1 MPEDI
6 DVVVIGAGQ
15 AGLATSHELGL
26 RGVDHVVLEAS
37 EPGSS
42 WLGRWDSFTLVG
54 PNHTVRLPG
63 APYSGDDPG
72 GFMSRTEIADHLQA
86 YAGRLGRV
94 RAGVPVRRLARRE
107 GGGFELRTDGEVIR
121 SRVVVVATGAY
132 QRAVRPTAVAGL
144 GPAVPCIDVPSYRN
158 PAGVPDGAVLVV
170 GSGQSACQIAEE
182 LVRSGR
188 DVVMACGRAP
198 WFPRR
203 VGGRDL
209 FEWLLDS
216 TFYEQTPDQL
226 ASPAARHG
234 ANVQASGAGGGHD
247 LHYRTLAGL
256 GVRLAGHLLAI
267 DEQSARFA
275 PDLAEVIAAG
285 DAGFRF
291 VRDTIVA
298 LCQESGVPVPDIP
311 EPGPLDTSAPAR
323 LDLRGFGAV
332 VVATGFRSRYTE
344 WIDVPGLVDAQ
355 GFPVHVDGESVV
367 APDLH
372 FVGVHFLR
380 RRRSSL
386 LFGVGDDATAT
397 ANRIATRFRL
407 PTPGPSTGAGTLRSG
422 SAPRPK

>member
-1 MPEDI
+1 MSEEI
-6 DVVVIGAGQ
+6 DVVVVGAGQ
-15 AGLATSHELGL
+15 AGLATSHELGI
-26 RGVDHVVLEAS
+26 RGIEHVVLEAS

-42 WLGRWDSFTLVG
+42 WLARWDSFTLVG

-63 APYSGDDPG
+63 APYAGDDPG
-72 GFMSRTEIADHLQA
+72 GFMSRAEIAEHLRA

-94 RAGVPVRRLARRE
+94 REGVRVHR
-107 GGGFELRTDGEVIR
+107 LRTGPAGGYELDTDGATIR

-132 QRAVRPTAVAGL
+132 QRPVR
-144 GPAVPCIDVPSYRN
+144 
-158 PAGVPDGAVLVV
+158 PAGVSGLTPDVPCVDVVGYRSPAGLPDGAVLVV

-182 LVRSGR
+182 LVIAGR

-198 WFPRR
+198 WFLRR

-209 FEWLLDS
+209 FEWLMDS
-216 TFYEQTPDQL
+216 TFYEQTPEQL

-234 ANVQASGAGGGHD
+234 ANIQASGTRGGHD
-247 LHYRTLAGL
+247 LHYRTLAAL
-256 GVRLAGHLLAI
+256 GVRLVGHLLEI
-267 DEQSARFA
+267 DGHVARFA
-275 PDLAEVIAAG
+275 GDLPEVIAAG
-285 DAGFRF
+285 DAGFRL
-291 VRDTIVA
+291 VRDTVVRGCRDRRIP
-298 LCQESGVPVPDIP
+298 LPDIP
-311 EPGPLDTSAPAR
+311 EPAALDTAAPTE

-344 WIDVPGLVDAQ
+344 WVEIPGLVDAQ

-397 ANRIATRFRL
+397 ATRIASRL
-407 PTPGPSTGAGTLRSG
+407 GLPG
-422 SAPRPK
+422 

>member
-1 MPEDI
+1 MPEEI
-6 DVVVIGAGQ
+6 DVVVVGAGQ

-26 RGVDHVVLEAS
+26 RGVEHVVLEAS

-63 APYSGDDPG
+63 APYTGEDPG
-72 GFMSRTEIADHLQA
+72 GFMSRTEVADHLRA

-94 RAGVPVRRLARRE
+94 RTGVLVHALRPRA
-107 GGGFELRTDGEVIR
+107 GGGYELRTDGETIR

-132 QRAVRPTAVAGL
+132 QRPLRPAAVAGL
-144 GPAVPCIDVPSYRN
+144 APDLACVDVLGYRN
-158 PAGVPDGAVLVV
+158 PAGLPDGAVLVV

-182 LVRSGR
+182 LAVSGR

-209 FEWLLDS
+209 FEWLMDS
-216 TFYEQTPDQL
+216 SFYEQTPDQL

-234 ANVQASGAGGGHD
+234 ANVQASGARGGHD
-247 LHYRTLAGL
+247 LHYRTLAAL
-256 GVRLAGHLLAI
+256 GVRLMGHLLEI
-267 DEQSARFA
+267 DGRTARFA
-275 PDLAEVIAAG
+275 PDLPEVIAAG

-291 VRDTIVA
+291 VRETVFGVA
-298 LCQESGVPVPDIP
+298 RDRGLPVPEIA
-311 EPGPLDTSAPAR
+311 EPAALDTAAPTE

-332 VVATGFRSRYTE
+332 VVATGFRSRYGE
-344 WIDVPGLVDAQ
+344 WVDVPGLVDAQ

-397 ANRIATRFRL
+397 AARIAARLSL
-407 PTPGPSTGAGTLRSG
+407 PT
-422 SAPRPK
+422 